1 MTTTPTTPKRP
12 AGMFGFTIVWI
23 GQIIS
28 LLGTSMTG
36 FAMTIWAYEKTNAAT
51 ALAMVGFFFVA
62 PMLIAS
68 PFAGAIVDRSNRK
81 MMMMIS
87 DIASGIATIV
97 ILILYSSGHL
107 EIWHL
112 FVTSAFQGVFQSFQ
126 WPAYSAAI
134 TTMIPKEQYGRA
146 NACFRCRWLQH
157 VAPIW
162 GSIVRDR

>member
-1 MTTTPTTPKRP
+1 MNASDTPLKRP
-12 AGMFGFTIVWI
+12 TGMFGFSIVWV

-51 ALAMVGFFFVA
+51 ALALVGFFFVA

-81 MMMMIS
+81 LMMMLS
-87 DIASGIATIV
+87 DMASGIATVI
-97 ILILYSSGHL
+97 ILILYASGNL
-107 EIWHL
+107 QIWHL
-112 FVTSAFQGVFQSFQ
+112 FITSAFQGVFQSFQ

-146 NACFRCRWLQH
+146 NGMVSLASPASQ
-157 VAPIW
+157 
-162 GSIVRDR
+162 S